1 MSAFKSKNSQRRKGM
16 KLGLLVP
23 LAALLVPQLSA
34 AQIPGIQTSEVVQ
47 AGTTWEEVVKNV
59 SGSPI
64 VTLHATFHCLTTNG
78 VRITDENG
86 SHDSLYQFSRDRD
99 IPPGDSVVVR
109 VSGNNYAQC
118 SGGVDAVIFSDG
130 HSEGRSE
137 EIANIYVHRRGLQK
151 GLEFAIP
158 LLDAIAT
165 GQLTTQDAIAAL
177 DKRGSSVA
185 IDMTRSGKDRGGETI
200 IYDFVLSNLRR
211 QSDFSTP
218 PDFRRSRQPRVED
231 LAKAKNLP
239 LEQALAVV
247 LSNRYKEWLAAL
259 EGHTEP
265 PAAN

>member
-1 MSAFKSKNSQRRKGM
+1 M

-23 LAALLVPQLSA
+23 LVALLVPQLSA
-34 AQIPGIQTSEVVQ
+34 GQIPGIQTSEVVQ
-47 AGTTWEEVVKNV
+47 TGTAWEEVVKNV

-78 VRITDENG
+78 LRITDENG

-137 EIANIYVHRRGLQK
+137 EIANIYVHRHGLQK

-185 IDMTRSGKDRGGETI
+185 IDRTRSGKDRGGETI
-200 IYDFVLSNLRR
+200 VYDFVLSNLRR

-218 PDFRRSRQPRVED
+218 PDFRRSRQPRVGD

-239 LEQALAVV
+239 LEQTLAVV